1 MPYLSWDFSYLI
13 QRYAMGS
20 PTITMADAIMII
32 RRIGFMPSPVSATA
46 SWIDETEEE
55 AEAAGFRTAHVAS
68 HWETG
73 VPFNDPASHSS
84 PSSKRPLPH
93 AGPADDDEADA
104 SEEEILERLEEEMLE
119 RAEEENISLL
129 ISDEDS
135 ELLKDAR
142 EKNRMEEAWVDEER
156 LKLQSGKMKGAL
168 ERTDDATLEVGSD
181 TAPEE

>member
-104 SEEEILERLEEEMLE
+104 SEEETLEKAEEEM
-119 RAEEENISLL
+119 SLL

-142 EKNRMEEAWVDEER
+142 EKNRMEEAWIDEER

-168 ERTDDATLEVGSD
+168 ERNDDATLEVGSD